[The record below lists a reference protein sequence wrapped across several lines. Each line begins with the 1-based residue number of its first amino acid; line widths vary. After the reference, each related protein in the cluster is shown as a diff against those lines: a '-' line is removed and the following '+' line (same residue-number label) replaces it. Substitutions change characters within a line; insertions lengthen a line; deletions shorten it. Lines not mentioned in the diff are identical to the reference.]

1 MSLKAIIIVLIV
13 IGIIYFGVSKFMDS
27 LNDVQDVSTSYL
39 RDTIGAEKKARDVLE
54 KSREQ
59 VKKREQMVDQE

>member
-13 IGIIYFGVSKFMDS
+13 IGIIYFGVSRFMAS

-59 VKKREQMVDQE
+59 VKKREQMVDQD

>member
-1 MSLKAIIIVLIV
+1 MSLKAIIIGLIL
-13 IGIIYFGVSKFMDS
+13 IGIIYFGVSRLVDS

-39 RDTIGAEKKARDVLE
+39 RETIGAKKKARELVE

-59 VKKREQMVDQE
+59 VQKREQMVDQE

>member
-1 MSLKAIIIVLIV
+1 MSLKAIIIVLIL
-13 IGIIYFGVSKFMDS
+13 IGLIYFGVSRFMEG

-39 RDTIGAEKKARDVLE
+39 KETIGAKEKARDVVK

-59 VKKREQMVDQE
+59 VERREQMVGQE

>member
-1 MSLKAIIIVLIV
+1 MSLKAIIIVLIL
-13 IGIIYFGVSKFMDS
+13 IGLIYFGVSRFMES

-39 RDTIGAEKKARDVLE
+39 KDTIGAEKKARDVVK

-59 VKKREQMVDQE
+59 VQKREQMADQE

>member
-39 RDTIGAEKKARDVLE
+39 RDTIGAEKKARDVLG

>member
-54 KSREQ
+54 ESREQ

>member
-1 MSLKAIIIVLIV
+1 MSLKAIIIVLIL
-13 IGIIYFGVSKFMDS
+13 IGIIYFGVSRFVDS

-39 RDTIGAEKKARDVLE
+39 RETIGAKKKARDVVE

-59 VKKREQMVDQE
+59 VQKREQMVDQE

>member
-13 IGIIYFGVSKFMDS
+13 IGIIYFGVSRFMDS

-39 RDTIGAEKKARDVLE
+39 RETIGAKEKAKDLVE
-54 KSREQ
+54 KSRKQ
-59 VKKREQMVDQE
+59 VQQREQMVDQN

>member
-1 MSLKAIIIVLIV
+1 MSLKAIIIVLIL
-13 IGIIYFGVSKFMDS
+13 IGLIYFGVSRFMES

-39 RDTIGAEKKARDVLE
+39 KDTIGAEKKARDVLE

>member
-1 MSLKAIIIVLIV
+1 MSLKAIIIVLIL
-13 IGIIYFGVSKFMDS
+13 IGIIYFGVSRLMDS

-39 RDTIGAEKKARDVLE
+39 RETIGAKKKARDVVE

-59 VKKREQMVDQE
+59 VQKREQMVDQE

>member
-13 IGIIYFGVSKFMDS
+13 IGIIYFGVSRFMDS
-27 LNDVQDVSTSYL
+27 LDDVQDVSTSYL

-59 VKKREQMVDQE
+59 VKKREAMADQE

>member
-1 MSLKAIIIVLIV
+1 MSLKAIIIVLIL
-13 IGIIYFGVSKFMDS
+13 IGIIYFGVSRVMNS

-39 RDTIGAEKKARDVLE
+39 RETIGAKKKARDVVE

-59 VKKREQMVDQE
+59 VQKREQMVDQE

>member
-1 MSLKAIIIVLIV
+1 MSLKAIIIVLIL
-13 IGIIYFGVSKFMDS
+13 IGIIYFGVSRLMDS

-39 RDTIGAEKKARDVLE
+39 RETIGAKKKARDVVE

-59 VKKREQMVDQE
+59 VQKREQMVDHE

>member
-1 MSLKAIIIVLIV
+1 MSLKAIIIVLIL
-13 IGIIYFGVSKFMDS
+13 IGIIYFGVSRFIDS

-39 RDTIGAEKKARDVLE
+39 SDTIGAKKKARDVLE

-59 VKKREQMVDQE
+59 VQKREQMVDQE

>member
-1 MSLKAIIIVLIV
+1 MSLKAIIIVLIL
-13 IGIIYFGVSKFMDS
+13 IGIIYFGASRLMDS

-39 RDTIGAEKKARDVLE
+39 RETIGAKKKARDVVE

-59 VKKREQMVDQE
+59 VKKREEMVEQE

>member
-1 MSLKAIIIVLIV
+1 MSLKAIIIVLIL
-13 IGIIYFGVSKFMDS
+13 IGIIYFGVSRFMNS
-27 LNDVQDVSTSYL
+27 LNDAQDVSTSYL

-59 VKKREQMVDQE
+59 VQKREQMVDQE

>member
-1 MSLKAIIIVLIV
+1 MSLKAIIFVLIL
-13 IGIIYFGVSKFMDS
+13 IGIIYFGVSRVMNS

-39 RDTIGAEKKARDVLE
+39 RETIGAKKKARDVVE

-59 VKKREQMVDQE
+59 VQKREQMVDQE

>member
-1 MSLKAIIIVLIV
+1 MSLKAIIIVLIL
-13 IGIIYFGVSKFMDS
+13 IGIIYFGASRLMDS

-39 RDTIGAEKKARDVLE
+39 RETIGAKKKARDVVE

-59 VKKREQMVDQE
+59 VQKREQMVDQE